1 MLSKRGKSLKGVTRF
16 QGVTLWLLR
25 DKESPLGGSNMCEDN
40 IFLTCVSKSVND
52 TFGGFF
58 FVRIKKE
65 KCISTIY
72 YGIIGWFSGQMCHI
86 LPTYVLANGK
96 LVFLKLS

>member
-1 MLSKRGKSLKGVTRF
+1 MLSKRGKSLKGVIRF

-52 TFGGFF
+52 TFGFF
-58 FVRIKKE
+58 FCQDQERKM
-65 KCISTIY
+65 Y
-72 YGIIGWFSGQMCHI
+72 FDHLLWYNW
-86 LPTYVLANGK
+86 
-96 LVFLKLS
+96 LVFGADVSHSADICLSQWQAGFP

>member
-1 MLSKRGKSLKGVTRF
+1 MLSKRGKSLKGVIRF

-52 TFGGFF
+52 TFGFF
-58 FVRIKKE
+58 FLSGSRKK
-65 KCISTIY
+65 
-72 YGIIGWFSGQMCHI
+72 
-86 LPTYVLANGK
+86 N
-96 LVFLKLS
+96 VF